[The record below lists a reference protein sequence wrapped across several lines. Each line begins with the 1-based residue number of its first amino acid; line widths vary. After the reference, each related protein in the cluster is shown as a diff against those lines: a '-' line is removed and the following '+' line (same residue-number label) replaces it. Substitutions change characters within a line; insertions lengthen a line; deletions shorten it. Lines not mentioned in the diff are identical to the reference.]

1 MIRNIFTVLLMLLT
15 AQSFSQDNLKVKEI
29 DLLVNEIKQST
40 LTIKRDS
47 VILDQP
53 ELGLKMKT
61 NLTMLINDKELK
73 KYENFVDATMT
84 VDGEVKKMTTST
96 TFYYNNNKLIKVEE
110 YSIEADKKNLIDW
123 YYSDSKPLLNTLE
136 SYKAVDRAQL
146 LLTMS
151 ESILKQLLK

>member
-1 MIRNIFTVLLMLLT
+1 MIKSTLSLLVLLIT
-15 AQSFSQDNLKVKEI
+15 THAFSQDNLKIKEI

-40 LTIKRDS
+40 LPIKRDS
-47 VILDQP
+47 VILNQP

-61 NLTMLINDKELK
+61 YLTMLINDKELK

-136 SYKAVDRAQL
+136 SYKAADRAQL

>member
-1 MIRNIFTVLLMLLT
+1 MIKSTLSLLVLLIT
-15 AQSFSQDNLKVKEI
+15 THAFSQDNLKIKEI

-40 LTIKRDS
+40 LPIKRDS
-47 VILDQP
+47 VILNQP

-61 NLTMLINDKELK
+61 YLTMLINDKELK

-84 VDGEVKKMTTST
+84 VDGKVKKMTTST

-136 SYKAVDRAQL
+136 SCKAADRAQL

-151 ESILKQLLK
+151 ENILKQLLK